1 MTTFV
6 LVPGSGLGRWS
17 YQTVTRLLEARGHEV
32 YATTLTG
39 VGERSHV
46 VSANTDLDT
55 HITDVVSLLFYED
68 LKDVVLVGHSY
79 GGMVIRGAAD
89 RAPDRV
95 GKLVF
100 LDAPFGRSNAEA
112 FPPIIEMRKEGKVV
126 DGVELV
132 IFPSED
138 LLRFYGIDDPTD
150 MAWILQRLTPHPWKS
165 LEQHLVLRNES
176 ALEEI
181 PQYHIVSKSSLEM
194 GAHNQDR
201 IAKAR
206 ADGRLWEIDSGHCLQ
221 LTAPEDVAAALLEI
235 AATGRGA

>member
-6 LVPGSGLGRWS
+6 LIPGSGIGRWS
-17 YQTVTRLLEARGHEV
+17 YQKVGRLLEANGHEV

-46 VSANTDLDT
+46 VSADTDLDT
-55 HITDVVSLLFYED
+55 HITDVVNLLFYED

-89 RAPDRV
+89 RAADRV

-112 FPPIIEMRKEGKVV
+112 FPPINEMRKEGKVV

-132 IFPSED
+132 LFPTED
-138 LLRFYGIDDPTD
+138 LLKFYGIEDPEEV
-150 MAWILQRLTPHPWKS
+150 AWMLQRLTPHPWKS
-165 LEQHLVLRNES
+165 LEQHLVFQNES
-176 ALEEI
+176 AVDAI
-181 PQYHIVSKSSLEM
+181 PHYHIVSKSSIEM
-194 GAHNQDR
+194 GAHDQAR
-201 IAKAR
+201 IEKAR
-206 ADGRLWEIDSGHCLQ
+206 TQGRLWEIASGHCLQ
-221 LTAPEDVAAALLEI
+221 LTAPEDVATALLEI
-235 AATGRGA
+235 IAAG